1 MMYGSIM
8 FTDIVGSSKLWAKN
22 KQQMNRDI
30 DAHFKRVA
38 KLSDEYNGLMVKNI
52 GDAFMLFFKGKHSLK
67 RAISFGIALI
77 TSERAFQ
84 LRIGVCEGPVEVRK
98 YVMQKCNISDY
109 FGTTVNTA
117 SRLESKV
124 ATPGAISFGVI
135 PSTHKFSSRGNFD
148 FNFIDHEVTRYVR
161 PVDLSRC
168 KIDLQKRSSRMLTG
182 QHIVSSACKT
192 VDELHG
198 VPPIEAYTIHVT

>member
-1 MMYGSIM
+1 MTYGAIV
-8 FTDIVGSSKLWAKN
+8 FTDIVGSSKLWDSNKN
-22 KQQMNRDI
+22 LMNKNI

-38 KLSDEYNGLMVKNI
+38 KLSDEYNGMIVKNI
-52 GDAFMLFFKGKHSLK
+52 GDAFMVFFQGKHSLK
-67 RAISFGIALI
+67 RAISFGICLI
-77 TSERAFQ
+77 KSERAFQ

-98 YVMQKCNISDY
+98 YMMQKCCISDY

-124 ATPGAISFGVI
+124 AKPGTVAFAVI
-135 PSTHKFSSRGNFD
+135 PSDYKFSSLGDID
-148 FNFIDHEVTRYVR
+148 FETLHYDITRYVR
-161 PVDLSRC
+161 PVDLTQC
-168 KIDLQKRSSRMLTG
+168 KIDLKRRSSRLLTG
-182 QHIVSSACKT
+182 QHVIGTACKT